1 MWFLLSRVLVLD
13 GSVSVHVEYRR
24 MECVTRMMAMA
35 TTSVY
40 SAPHTNT
47 NTYFPIIIFHFLWS
61 LFGGCSFTFTVCPLT
76 TNGTCVHV
84 HARVRLCVHIFGN
97 AFEWFLVSF
106 RVAHSLQ
113 NSRRAICVSREH
125 QKCFCIKL
133 NDNKIIR
140 MRGERKVDECGR
152 LAKQHIF
159 KLANE
164 NAKNDPPA
172 VGDSRIAG
180 RSHHTHTSTR
190 WHLERPCQPK
200 IVKTQTKW
208 MRTLPSRGNS
218 I

>member
-1 MWFLLSRVLVLD
+1 MAAPSHSPFVHWQLTALAFMFTPASGFAFTYLATLL
-13 GSVSVHVEYRR
+13 
-24 MECVTRMMAMA
+24 
-35 TTSVY
+35 
-40 SAPHTNT
+40 
-47 NTYFPIIIFHFLWS
+47 
-61 LFGGCSFTFTVCPLT
+61 
-76 TNGTCVHV
+76 NG
-84 HARVRLCVHIFGN
+84 FWW
-97 AFEWFLVSF
+97 AFE
-106 RVAHSLQ
+106 SLILFKIRDAPTLGA
-113 NSRRAICVSREH
+113 SVICVSREH

-164 NAKNDPPA
+164 NAKNDSPA